1 MFNDSAPGDFR
12 QKEDEVRNSVRNII
26 FNLLGKFNGSEP
38 SDNGSFESIQ
48 FSNIKQALRFAVEFL
63 NDSETYVDE
72 LNDENLI
79 VAHKLNIITR
89 HMDDVEEKSDY
100 ILDLFDNTYDG
111 EILVDDEFYRAVG
124 ESHYKFD
131 FLGDKTMQR
140 SGKSMPIYKLMSN

>member
-1 MFNDSAPGDFR
+1 M
-12 QKEDEVRNSVRNII
+12 
-26 FNLLGKFNGSEP
+26 
-38 SDNGSFESIQ
+38 
-48 FSNIKQALRFAVEFL
+48 

-79 VAHKLNIITR
+79 VAHKLNIITG